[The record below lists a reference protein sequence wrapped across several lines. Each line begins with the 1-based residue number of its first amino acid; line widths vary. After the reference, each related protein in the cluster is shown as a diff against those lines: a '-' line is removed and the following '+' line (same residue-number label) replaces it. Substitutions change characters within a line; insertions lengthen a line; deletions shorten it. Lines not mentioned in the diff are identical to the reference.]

1 MPGYIKDSEPT
12 PIVHIEVQPSGSAT
26 MTFKG
31 SQFEGKVMPFKHPR
45 DAEAHAR
52 HNGFETITR
61 KTHPQYFAIIP
72 PYSPYAETELEASL
86 DALSAF
92 SPYQEDDQSTQGSN
106 W

>member
-1 MPGYIKDSEPT
+1 MPSYFHRYTFKPSA

-31 SQFEGKVMPFKHPR
+31 VQFQGKVMNFKHPR

-52 HNGFETITR
+52 VNGFETIQR

-72 PYSPYAETELEASL
+72 SYSPYAQETMEPAY
-86 DALSAF
+86 AAF
-92 SPYQEDDQSTQGSN
+92 ADDFDHGCYKD
-106 W
+106 

>member
-26 MTFKG
+26 MTFKNAPW
-31 SQFEGKVMPFKHPR
+31 SYQVMNFKHPR

-52 HNGFETITR
+52 HNGFETIQR
-61 KTHPQYFAIIP
+61 KTHPQYFAVIP
-72 PYSPYAETELEASL
+72 SYSPYAEFAEPAEYA
-86 DALSAF
+86 
-92 SPYQEDDQSTQGSN
+92 EDDQSTQGSN

>member
-1 MPGYIKDSEPT
+1 MPGYFHRYTNKPT
-12 PIVHIEVQPSGSAT
+12 APIVHIEVQPSGSAT

-72 PYSPYAETELEASL
+72 SY
-86 DALSAF
+86 

>member
-26 MTFKG
+26 MTFKNAPW
-31 SQFEGKVMPFKHPR
+31 SYQVMNFKHPR

-61 KTHPQYFAIIP
+61 KTHPQYFAVIP
-72 PYSPYAETELEASL
+72 SYSPYAEPAEYA
-86 DALSAF
+86 
-92 SPYQEDDQSTQGSN
+92 EDDQSTQGSN

>member
-1 MPGYIKDSEPT
+1 MPSYFHRYTNKPSA

-31 SQFEGKVMPFKHPR
+31 FQFEGKVMNFKHPR

-52 HNGFETITR
+52 VNGFETIQR

-72 PYSPYAETELEASL
+72 SYSPYAQETMEPAY
-86 DALSAF
+86 AAF
-92 SPYQEDDQSTQGSN
+92 ADDFDHGCYKD
-106 W
+106 

>member
-52 HNGFETITR
+52 HNGFETIQR
-61 KTHPQYFAIIP
+61 KTHPQYFAVIP
-72 PYSPYAETELEASL
+72 WYSAYGQKSWEMDGNSKDEV
-86 DALSAF
+86 
-92 SPYQEDDQSTQGSN
+92 QEDDQSTQGSN